1 MNDKK
6 EVAEKVKKLKQE
18 IIDNRHS
25 LDYGKI
31 IYLLEMIEKMVE
43 DLQVVEWTLVA
54 IKEPPERQTVRVT
67 YADRQGAVVFYKT
80 ALAYLSSGIWMR
92 HPEPGE
98 LLSNDVIMEA
108 LDEEVIAWT
117 DAKVEPMRSD
127 YGYHMFTYDPK
138 EVKE

>member
-43 DLQVVEWTLVA
+43 DLQVVEWTLVG
-54 IKEPPERQTVRVT
+54 IKEPPEYQTVRVT
-67 YADRQGAVVFYKT
+67 YAGKQGAVVFYKT
-80 ALAYLSSGIWMR
+80 ALAHLSSGMWMR
-92 HPEPGE
+92 HSEPGE
-98 LLSNDVIMEA
+98 YPRDILMEA
-108 LDEEVIAWT
+108 LGEEVIAWT
-117 DAKVEPMRSD
+117 DANVEPMRSD